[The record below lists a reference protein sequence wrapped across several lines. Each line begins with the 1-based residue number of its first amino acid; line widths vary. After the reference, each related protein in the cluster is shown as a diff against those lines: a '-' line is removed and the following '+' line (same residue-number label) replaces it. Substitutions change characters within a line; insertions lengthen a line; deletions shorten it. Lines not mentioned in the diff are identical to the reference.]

1 MSNTNYVDTIVYA
14 GVTSAAPKTVFDIP
28 VGSAIRIYPTSAG
41 TATVY
46 SSGSTRKQVE
56 ADDTS
61 AKITGNTNAQ
71 WSQWGAGAVTATTV
85 QAATISQTAVSLV
98 VTSGTWTI
106 EVCR

>member
-1 MSNTNYVDTIVYA
+1 MSQTNYTDSIVYA
-14 GVTSAAPKTVFDIP
+14 GITSSAIKTVYDIP

-46 SSGSTRKQVE
+46 SSGSPRNAV
-56 ADDTS
+56 ALDDTS
-61 AKITGNTNAQ
+61 AKITGSTNAQ
-71 WSQWGAGAVTATTV
+71 WSQWSAGAVTSSTT
-85 QAATISQTAVSLV
+85 QAATVSQTAVAII

>member
-1 MSNTNYVDTIVYA
+1 MSRTNYVDTITYS
-14 GVTSAAPKTVFDIP
+14 GITSSAPKTVYEIP
-28 VGSAIRIYPTSAG
+28 VGSAIRIFPTSAG

-46 SSGSTRKQVE
+46 SSGSPKNLVE
-56 ADDTS
+56 KDDTE

-71 WSQWGAGAVTATTV
+71 WSQWAAGAVTSSTI
-85 QAATISQTAVSLV
+85 QAASVSQTAVVLI